1 MTTIALDAMGG
12 DDAPAATVRG
22 AIEAANDGV
31 EVVLVGDRAVLEQEL
46 RRAGGSTG
54 RTRIEQAAD
63 IIEMGEHAALE
74 ARRRRDST
82 IYVGLDLV
90 RRREAQAF
98 VSAGNT
104 GAVFATAL
112 VVLGRLRGIER
123 PALGALLPVPAG
135 PALLL
140 DAGANAECR
149 PSHLVQ
155 FAHLGAAYMATVVG
169 VPRPRV
175 GLLNIGEEPTKGTP
189 VLIETHEELA
199 RSDLNFIGNVEG
211 RHVFRGEVDVVVA
224 DGFTGNVMLKLAEGV
239 IEMIFTEMRSVAS
252 QSLRARLGGLL
263 LRPALRGM
271 ATRLDYRKYGAAP
284 LMGVDGAV
292 FVAHGRSDAGT
303 IANAIRTAASA
314 VERGM
319 IDALAAVPTERLGSR
334 DQDLESG
341 G

>member
-1 MTTIALDAMGG
+1 MTVIALDAMGG

-22 AIEAANDGV
+22 ALEAARGGI
-31 EVVLVGDRAVLEQEL
+31 EVILVGERSVLEAEAG
-46 RRAGGSTG
+46 RAGGAGGTI
-54 RTRIEQAAD
+54 RFEQAAD
-63 IIEMGEHAALE
+63 VIEMGEHAALE
-74 ARRRRDST
+74 ARRRRDSS

-90 RRREAQAF
+90 RRKEADAF

-135 PALLL
+135 PTLLL

-169 VPRPRV
+169 VRRPRV

-189 VLIETHEELA
+189 VLIETHEELT
-199 RSDLNFIGNVEG
+199 RSELNFVGNIEG
-211 RHVFRGEVDVVVA
+211 RHVFGGEVDVVVT
-224 DGFTGNVMLKLAEGV
+224 DGFTGNAMLKLAEGV
-239 IEMIFTEMRSVAS
+239 IEMIFTEMRAVAS
-252 QSLRARLGGLL
+252 RSWRARLGGML
-263 LRPALRGM
+263 LRPALRGV

-284 LMGVDGAV
+284 LMGVEGAV

-319 IDALAAVPTERLGSR
+319 IDALAAVPTERPGSR
-334 DQDLESG
+334 G
-341 G
+341 

>member
-1 MTTIALDAMGG
+1 MTAIALDAMGG

-22 AIEAANDGV
+22 AIEAAREGI
-31 EVVLVGDRAVLEQEL
+31 EVALVGERSVLEAEL
-46 RRAGGSTG
+46 ARSGGTPPG
-54 RTRIEQAAD
+54 VRIEQASD
-63 IIEMGEHAALE
+63 VIEMGEHAAIE
-74 ARRRRDST
+74 ARRRRDSS
-82 IYVGLDLV
+82 IYVGLSLV
-90 RRREAQAF
+90 RRGEADAF

-135 PALLL
+135 PTLLL

-155 FAHLGAAYMATVVG
+155 FAHLGSAYMATVVG
-169 VPRPRV
+169 VPNPRV

-199 RSDLNFIGNVEG
+199 KSDLRFVGNVEG
-211 RHVFRGEVDVVVA
+211 RDVFRGAVDVVVA
-224 DGFTGNVMLKLAEGV
+224 DGFTGNVMLKLAEGL

-252 QSLRARLGGLL
+252 SSLRTRLGGAL
-263 LRPALRGM
+263 LRPALREM
-271 ATRLDYRKYGAAP
+271 STRLDYRKYGAAP
-284 LMGVDGAV
+284 LLGVEGPV

-303 IANAIRTAASA
+303 IANAIRTAAGA

-319 IDALAAVPTERLGSR
+319 IAALAAVPTERLGSR
-334 DQDLESG
+334 D
-341 G
+341 